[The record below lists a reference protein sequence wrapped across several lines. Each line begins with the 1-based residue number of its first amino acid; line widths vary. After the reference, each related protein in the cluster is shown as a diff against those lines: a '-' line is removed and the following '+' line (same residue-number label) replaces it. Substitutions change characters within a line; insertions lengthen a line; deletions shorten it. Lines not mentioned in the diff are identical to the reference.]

1 MASISDIIEKFILD
15 NLGESDE
22 IDISRNALAKLFS
35 CAPSQINYVLETRF
49 TVDRG
54 FVKESKRGGGG
65 FVKIS
70 KIPFSDDEAMA
81 DLVLKNIGGE
91 ISFKRAEQILDNLKR
106 EKIITRKE
114 AGLISAALS
123 DTALNSPFSV
133 KDHVRSQIFKSV
145 LVFLLRQ
152 KEGE

>member
-22 IDISRNALAKLFS
+22 IDISRNELANFFS

-54 FVKESKRGGGG
+54 LC
-65 FVKIS
+65 
-70 KIPFSDDEAMA
+70 DA
-81 DLVLKNIGGE
+81 
-91 ISFKRAEQILDNLKR
+91 
-106 EKIITRKE
+106 
-114 AGLISAALS
+114 
-123 DTALNSPFSV
+123 ALNSPFSV
-133 KDHVRSQIFKSV
+133 KDHVRAQIFKSV
-145 LVFLLRQ
+145 LVFLLSQ

>member
-22 IDISRNALAKLFS
+22 IDISRNELANFFS

-65 FVKIS
+65 FVIIS
-70 KIPFSDDEAMA
+70 
-81 DLVLKNIGGE
+81 
-91 ISFKRAEQILDNLKR
+91 
-106 EKIITRKE
+106 
-114 AGLISAALS
+114 
-123 DTALNSPFSV
+123 
-133 KDHVRSQIFKSV
+133 
-145 LVFLLRQ
+145 
-152 KEGE
+152 